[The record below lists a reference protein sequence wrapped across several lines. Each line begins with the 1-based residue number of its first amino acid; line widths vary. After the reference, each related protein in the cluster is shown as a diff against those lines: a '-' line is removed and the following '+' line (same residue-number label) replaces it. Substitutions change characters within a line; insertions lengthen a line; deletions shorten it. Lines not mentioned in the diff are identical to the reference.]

1 MLNSVTIWI
10 TVAVVILS
18 LLYKCLKW
26 KNHWT
31 YVRKI
36 PGPNMFANFH
46 ILFKLITTRR
56 QDNFATFIKYCTPFA
71 RQYPIGKFWFGLRP
85 IVFCSS
91 ATTSKVILSSQK
103 NLKKSRDY
111 VHITRMV
118 TDGILTSTGSKWH
131 THRKIVNKSF
141 SYSMLREFLVVMNN
155 HADIFTEIINQ
166 KSKDADFQTFDISP
180 LASRFALDVICETA
194 LGEAVDAQ
202 INQESKLF
210 KVINSMQQI
219 VDVLTKNPFMPNWLF
234 RLTKLGKQ
242 EQRLINSFNDFTD
255 EILKKKRAQI
265 NNGKLFQ
272 TNNDAIASDIPI
284 GLKSPVALLD
294 LLLENAVENNKN
306 SKSPNISYED
316 IRDEV
321 KTFIFAGS
329 DTTAATISFTL
340 LCIANFPQVQI
351 KVIKEIDSIFGKEIS
366 YDHKYQ
372 MIDQTNISIGET
384 HRDVTMEDL
393 SHLKYLECVI
403 KETLRLF
410 SPFQM
415 IGRELEEDMKIDG
428 YQLQAGTQIL
438 IFLHFIHRDPAAF
451 DDPNAFDPD
460 RFLPEQSFTR
470 DHYAFVPFSAGVR
483 NCVGQKF
490 AMMEVKVALSK
501 ILRRFTV
508 NSPTD
513 LNTIEKE
520 LVYEVT
526 LKSYNGIPIQ
536 FKTRQ
541 A

>member
-26 KNHWT
+26 KNHWA
-31 YVRKI
+31 YVRTI

-46 ILFKLITTRR
+46 ILFKIITTRR
-56 QDNFATFIKYCTPFA
+56 QDNFATFVKYCTPFA

-91 ATTSKVILSSQK
+91 ATTSKIILSSQK

-131 THRKIVNKSF
+131 KHRKIINPSF
-141 SYSMLREFLVVMNN
+141 SFRMLKEFLVAMNN
-155 HADIFTEIINQ
+155 HADLFTKIINQ
-166 KSKDADFQTFDISP
+166 KSHDADFQPFDISP
-180 LASRFALDVICETA
+180 LTNRFALDVICETA

-210 KVINSMQQI
+210 KEINSMQQI

-255 EILKKKRAQI
+255 EILKKKRAQM
-265 NNGKLFQ
+265 NNIKLFQ
-272 TNNDAIASDIPI
+272 TNNDTISSDMSI
-284 GLKSPVALLD
+284 GLKPPLALLD
-294 LLLENAVENNKN
+294 LLLENAVENNN
-306 SKSPNISYED
+306 GKSPNISYED

-321 KTFIFAGS
+321 KTFILAGS

-351 KVIKEIDSIFGKEIS
+351 KVIEEIDSIFG
-366 YDHKYQ
+366 
-372 MIDQTNISIGET
+372 ET
-384 HRDVTMEDL
+384 DRDVTMEDL

-410 SPFQM
+410 SPLQM
-415 IGRELEEDMKIDG
+415 IGRELEEDMNIDG
-428 YQLQAGTQIL
+428 YKLQAGTQIL
-438 IFLHFIHRDPAAF
+438 IFLNFIHRDPAVF

-460 RFLPEQSFTR
+460 RFLPEQSSTR
-470 DHYAFVPFSAGVR
+470 DHYAFVPFSAGSR
-483 NCVGQKF
+483 NCVGQKY

-513 LNTIEKE
+513 LTTIDKE